1 MYLEYLALRL
11 TETRNHVCGSCIYT
25 CIIMGVLVAL
35 LRSNIYRLHAGIGF
49 SFILHTE
56 NIKIVLFHCLTR
68 KLIQSK
74 IVYFICFVTCKQM
87 IGIKYFVCFLAQA

>member
-11 TETRNHVCGSCIYT
+11 TETRNHVCGSCIY
-25 CIIMGVLVAL
+25 IIMGVLVAL

-74 IVYFICFVTCKQM
+74 IVYFICFVTCKQI
-87 IGIKYFVCFLAQA
+87 IGIKYYYVCFLAQA

>member
-11 TETRNHVCGSCIYT
+11 TETRNHVCGSCIY
-25 CIIMGVLVAL
+25 IIMGVLVAL
-35 LRSNIYRLHAGIGF
+35 LRSNTCRLHAGIGF

-56 NIKIVLFHCLTR
+56 NIKIVLYHCLTR